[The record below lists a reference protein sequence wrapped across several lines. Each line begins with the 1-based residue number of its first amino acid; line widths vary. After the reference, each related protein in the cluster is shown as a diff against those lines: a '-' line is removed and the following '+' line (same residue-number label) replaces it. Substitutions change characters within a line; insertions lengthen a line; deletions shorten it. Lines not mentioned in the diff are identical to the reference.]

1 MKHITKPSNPVDFN
15 SGERRDLAEI
25 IKGLRDD
32 IIVSEKKSKS
42 APPDAGGKRPD
53 GTRVE
58 KNTILRRRVASAKRF
73 RMGLPGIAER
83 VPA

>member
-15 SGERRDLAEI
+15 SGERRDLAGI

-42 APPDAGGKRPD
+42 APPDTGSERPN

-58 KNTILRRRVASAKRF
+58 KNMILRRRAARTEKF

>member
-15 SGERRDLAEI
+15 SGEHRDLAEI
-25 IKGLRDD
+25 IKGLRSDT
-32 IIVSEKKSKS
+32 IVSEKKNTS
-42 APPDAGGKRPD
+42 APPDAGSKRPEN
-53 GTRVE
+53 TRVE
-58 KNTILRRRVASAKRF
+58 KNTILRRRAGRSEKF